1 MVIPS
6 TVNVPLS
13 ALSSCVMILSM
24 VDFPEPDGPI
34 MERTS
39 PSESVNEM
47 FFITSSPEND
57 LERFSSL
64 IISLIWS
71 PVIAE
76 LLLKD
81 GEESG
86 YDIVFMD
93 IVLPDMD
100 GMTAAKKLRESDKSV
115 VLIFVTNMSQYAING
130 YEVGAADFIVK
141 PFEYE
146 HFAIK
151 MQRII
156 GRLNIHD
163 VILPVKTA
171 DAVISVAASDLKY
184 VEVRGHELI
193 YHTTHGNYSSYGSLS
208 KVEHRLE
215 EMSFVRCNSYYLVN
229 PRYVESINNNAAVV
243 GGDTLNISYAKRKSF
258 RKAVVEYLGGL
269 I

>member
-1 MVIPS
+1 
-6 TVNVPLS
+6 
-13 ALSSCVMILSM
+13 MIYAAI
-24 VDFPEPDGPI
+24 VDDDTAMTDMLESYIRRYAEENGSEFMTDKFTNPI
-34 MERTS
+34 NFLTAYNS
-39 PSESVNEM
+39 KYDV
-47 FFITSSPEND
+47 
-57 LERFSSL
+57 
-64 IISLIWS
+64 
-71 PVIAE
+71 V
-76 LLLKD
+76 LL
-81 GEESG
+81 
-86 YDIVFMD
+86 DIDM
-93 IVLPDMD
+93 PDMS
-100 GMTAAKKLRESDKSV
+100 GMDTAKKMREMDETV
-115 VLIFVTNMSQYAING
+115 ALIFVTNMRQYAING

-193 YHTTHGNYSSYGSLS
+193 YHPTHGNYSSYGSLS

>member
-1 MVIPS
+1 MK
-6 TVNVPLS
+6 TVNIAIIEDDKEAAARLVKMLDRFGAES
-13 ALSSCVMILSM
+13 GL
-24 VDFPEPDGPI
+24 I
-34 MERTS
+34 MNKRIFGFSTE
-39 PSESVNEM
+39 
-47 FFITSSPEND
+47 FLENY
-57 LERFSSL
+57 
-64 IISLIWS
+64 
-71 PVIAE
+71 
-76 LLLKD
+76 K
-81 GEESG
+81 SG

>member
-1 MVIPS
+1 MK
-6 TVNVPLS
+6 TVNIAIIEDDKEAAARLVKMLDRFGAES
-13 ALSSCVMILSM
+13 GL
-24 VDFPEPDGPI
+24 I
-34 MERTS
+34 MNKRIFGFSTE
-39 PSESVNEM
+39 
-47 FFITSSPEND
+47 FLENY
-57 LERFSSL
+57 
-64 IISLIWS
+64 
-71 PVIAE
+71 
-76 LLLKD
+76 K
-81 GEESG
+81 SG

-163 VILPVKTA
+163 VILPVKTT